1 MFLYNQFGTKFVLCV
16 LTMKPAKGDLTKCSF
31 ETLIPFQE
39 NCTFF
44 GQIEPF
50 FGGQCHFTRQNRLL
64 IDHSGIADAISVQ
77 RNDGKVSKTKLSLI
91 PQF

>member
-1 MFLYNQFGTKFVLCV
+1 MFLYSQFGTEFVLCV

-39 NCTFF
+39 NCYFF
-44 GQIEPF
+44 CQFKPF
-50 FGGQCHFTRQNRLL
+50 FCGQGHFTRQNRLL
-64 IDHSGIADAISVQ
+64 IDHSGMADAISVQ